1 MRNTRLWWLLT
12 IALPLA
18 ACEDRNDPPTTG
30 NTSTPTSYLAY
41 VQKMIVTAGDDSEP
55 WDIDAVP
62 VEQSE
67 DTDVVD
73 VM

>member
-1 MRNTRLWWLLT
+1 MRNTRLWLLLT
-12 IALPLA
+12 IALSLA
-18 ACEDRNDPPTTG
+18 ACGDRDDKPTAG

-55 WDIDAVP
+55 WDIDAVR
-62 VEQSE
+62 VEQPD
-67 DTDVVD
+67 DTEVVD